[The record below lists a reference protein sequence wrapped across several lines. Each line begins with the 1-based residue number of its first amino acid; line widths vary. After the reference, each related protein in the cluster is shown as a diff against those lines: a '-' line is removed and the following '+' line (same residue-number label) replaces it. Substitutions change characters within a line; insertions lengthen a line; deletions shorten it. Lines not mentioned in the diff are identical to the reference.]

1 MTAVTVRSQETVH
14 AVTASPATAPAQLF
28 GVHPVQEGR
37 TTLPGGHFNF
47 ALVPG
52 QRISDGI
59 VVENFSNHILHFHVY
74 GADLLTATGGGQTP
88 AQPTAKMHAV
98 GAWIAVSVTTIAV
111 AAHSRATDTFTLTVP
126 IVVSSGQ
133 HLGAVVAA
141 ASVGVT
147 PQGNPI
153 EARAALIAVV
163 TVPGVARP
171 SAGLTPLVGS
181 AATAGQVGFGITISN
196 SGNVLLTYAGVL
208 VIDDAAGHRLAT
220 LLLTPTNT
228 YVVPSGH
235 VPLAAIWRDPAD
247 LAAMYRAHADRHRFR
262 QRTSGS
268 YADLAIHRFALVT
281 QCSGVCPRR
290 AWHGSCG
297 DDPSRGVDRA
307 SCRRTA
313 KQHGRATSPS
323 WDRQPMIQTPSIE
336 RGGRV
341 TSNSTT
347 RWRCARSHGET

>member
-1 MTAVTVRSQETVH
+1 MVMLGSLIAVTAVTLRVQEITH
-14 AVTASPATAPAQLF
+14 AATASPATAPAQLF

-52 QRISDGI
+52 QRIADGI

-74 GADLLTATGGGQTP
+74 GADLLTATGGGLTP
-88 AQPTAKMHAV
+88 AQPTAKMRAV

-111 AAHSRATDTFTLTVP
+111 AAHSRATDAFTLTVP

-171 SAGLTPLVGS
+171 SAGLTSLVGS

-247 LAAMYRAHADRHRFR
+247 LAAMYRAHAIVTVFANGQVVRTLTSQSIALRLSPSVPAYVPVGLGMALAAMILLAVWIVRRVAGRRNSTVARHRR
-262 QRTSGS
+262 VGIGS
-268 YADLAIHRFALVT
+268 L
-281 QCSGVCPRR
+281 
-290 AWHGSCG
+290 
-297 DDPSRGVDRA
+297 
-307 SCRRTA
+307 
-313 KQHGRATSPS
+313 
-323 WDRQPMIQTPSIE
+323 
-336 RGGRV
+336 
-341 TSNSTT
+341 
-347 RWRCARSHGET
+347 

>member
-1 MTAVTVRSQETVH
+1 MRIEPFVRFANTGRVRAILTLGSIIVVTALAVSSQET
-14 AVTASPATAPAQLF
+14 ARAANESPATAPTQLF

-59 VVENFSNHILHFHVY
+59 VVENFSNHVLHFHVY
-74 GADLLTATGGGQTP
+74 GADLLTATGGGLTP
-88 AQPTAKMHAV
+88 AQPTATMRAV
-98 GAWIAVSVTTIAV
+98 GAWITVSMTTVTV
-111 AAHSRATDTFTLTVP
+111 AAHSQVTDTFTLTVP
-126 IVVSSGQ
+126 PSVSSGQ

-153 EARAALIAVV
+153 EARVALIAVV

-208 VIDDAAGHRLAT
+208 VIDDADGHRLAT
-220 LLLTPTNT
+220 LPLSPTNA

-235 VPLAAIWRDPAD
+235 VPLAAIWREPAE
-247 LAAMYRAHADRHRFR
+247 LTAMYRAQAIVTVFANGQRVRTLTSQTIALRLSPSVPAYVPVALCMALAAMILLAAWIARRVAGRRHRTVAPHR
-262 QRTSGS
+262 RLGIGS
-268 YADLAIHRFALVT
+268 L
-281 QCSGVCPRR
+281 
-290 AWHGSCG
+290 
-297 DDPSRGVDRA
+297 
-307 SCRRTA
+307 
-313 KQHGRATSPS
+313 
-323 WDRQPMIQTPSIE
+323 
-336 RGGRV
+336 
-341 TSNSTT
+341 
-347 RWRCARSHGET
+347 